1 MNTMVTLKEWENRKI
16 CMDLKTEGEL
26 HLVYMC
32 VQCTCKYNVQS
43 FNQSDGKTVKFPLN
57 YHYNLYRDM

>member
-1 MNTMVTLKEWENRKI
+1 
-16 CMDLKTEGEL
+16 MDLKTEGEL